1 MGPLNAPGSLQRMAS
16 NNYQECCQNHALYF
30 QLNERCL
37 GTMILPR
44 AHNAQPKSNASVH
57 LLEISHSGNF
67 YCLAYC
73 MLQLMLALADR
84 EGSQSGI
91 Y

>member
-1 MGPLNAPGSLQRMAS
+1 MAS
-16 NNYQECCQNHALYF
+16 LLKINNREDKTSKGIQTVQNHALHF

-44 AHNAQPKSNASVH
+44 AHNAQPKSNASGH
-57 LLEISHSGNF
+57 LLEISHGWNV

-84 EGSQSGI
+84 EGSRPGI